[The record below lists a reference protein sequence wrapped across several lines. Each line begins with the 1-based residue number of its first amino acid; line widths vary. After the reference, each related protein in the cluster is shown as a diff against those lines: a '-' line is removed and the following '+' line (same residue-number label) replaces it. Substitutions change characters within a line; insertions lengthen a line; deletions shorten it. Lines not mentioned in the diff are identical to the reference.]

1 MAALLES
8 KNALATSTISV
19 FDQGSVKVKQCTIK
33 TSHPS
38 SPPTELFIVAPVVE
52 NTYPVLLFCHGFCID
67 HTLYS
72 QLLEHI
78 SSHGYIVVAPQLYR
92 FMFDSVKDEIER
104 AAKVSDWLSMGLPQV
119 LKVNVK
125 PDLSKLAL
133 CGHSR
138 GGKAAFALALGHAPT
153 SVKFSAILG
162 IDPVDGSS
170 PSSRLEPNILTFV
183 PRSFNLE
190 IPVGIIG
197 TGLGNKSKNIIIPPS
212 SPDGVN
218 HAEFFNES
226 KPPCCYFL
234 AKDYGHCDMLD
245 ESKFNLASW
254 VCKSGEGSKED
265 MRRGV
270 GGIVV
275 AFLNAYLGDES
286 GDLKEILDKPSTA
299 PILLDPVVFVKE

>member
-1 MAALLES
+1 
-8 KNALATSTISV
+8 
-19 FDQGSVKVKQCTIK
+19 
-33 TSHPS
+33 
-38 SPPTELFIVAPVVE
+38 
-52 NTYPVLLFCHGFCID
+52 
-67 HTLYS
+67 
-72 QLLEHI
+72 
-78 SSHGYIVVAPQLYR
+78 
-92 FMFDSVKDEIER
+92 
-104 AAKVSDWLSMGLPQV
+104 MGLPQV
-119 LKVNVK
+119 LEVNVN

-162 IDPVDGSS
+162 IDPVDE
-170 PSSRLEPNILTFV
+170 PSRPEPKILTFV

-197 TGLGNKSKNIIIPPS
+197 TGLGNKSKNIIIPPV
-212 SPDGVN
+212 SPNGIN
-218 HAEFFNES
+218 HAEFFSES

-234 AKDYGHCDMLD
+234 AKEYGHCDMLD

-254 VCKSGEGSKED
+254 VSTSGEGSKEG

-286 GDLKEILDKPSTA
+286 GDLKAILEKPSTA
-299 PILLDPVVFVKE
+299 PILLDPVIFVEK